1 MSRPAFHRTGR
12 FTWKSKEY
20 ISTVAASLNAALA
33 PPSSGSG
40 RSRPI
45 ISGMFFISDRFRRS
59 ESGYG
64 VCSFSAWALLSL
76 NASFLDIRQVW
87 TRSVMT
93 RSSSRSWKLRRFWPA
108 HPAGCWAF
116 LLEKYLWVT
125 EPGHRT
131 RDAAVC
137 RVWGEFKSFFLS
149 L

>member
-1 MSRPAFHRTGR
+1 M
-12 FTWKSKEY
+12 
-20 ISTVAASLNAALA
+20 
-33 PPSSGSG
+33 
-40 RSRPI
+40 
-45 ISGMFFISDRFRRS
+45 
-59 ESGYG
+59 
-64 VCSFSAWALLSL
+64 CSFLAWALLSL
-76 NASFLDIRQVW
+76 NTSFLDIRLVW

-93 RSSSRSWKLRRFWPA
+93 RSSSMSWKLRRFCPA
-108 HPAGCWAF
+108 HPAGWWAF